1 MSGTEGDVWA
11 EPRLRSLCNVGLS
24 VVMEMW
30 FGTAARDC

>member
-11 EPRLRSLCNVGLS
+11 ELRLQSLCDVGLS

-30 FGTAARDC
+30 FGAVVRDC